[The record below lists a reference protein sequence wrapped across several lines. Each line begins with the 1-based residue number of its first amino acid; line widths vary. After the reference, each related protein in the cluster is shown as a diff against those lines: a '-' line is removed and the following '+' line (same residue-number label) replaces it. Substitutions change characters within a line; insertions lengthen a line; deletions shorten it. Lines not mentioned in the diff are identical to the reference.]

1 MIRSTLSVHPLLLR
15 SVTTYDVP
23 YRTTP
28 TLDEWTAVTTDEI
41 EKLISSALFKTCHCQ
56 LDPAPTWLVK
66 DMRGLLS
73 PFISLLFNKSLETG
87 CFPSEFKKA
96 LVRPLLKKRGL
107 DANQLKN
114 FRPVSN
120 LSFLSK
126 LLQRVV
132 QSRPQSYLDR
142 CDLMPATQSAYHKFH
157 STETAVTKLCNDML
171 LLVLRW

>member
-1 MIRSTLSVHPLLLR
+1 MRSGILKMIDTSGFLAAPECT
-15 SVTTYDVP
+15 
-23 YRTTP
+23 
-28 TLDEWTAVTTDEI
+28 TTDEI
-41 EKLISSALFKTCHCQ
+41 EKLISSALCKTCQ
-56 LDPAPTWLVK
+56 LDPAPIWLVK

-73 PFISLLFNKSLETG
+73 PFISLLFNKSLDTG

-126 LLQRVV
+126 LLERVV
-132 QSRPQSYLDR
+132 QSRLQSYLNR
-142 CDLMPATQSAYHKFH
+142 CDLMPATQSAYRKFH
-157 STETAVTKLCNDML
+157 STETAVTKLYNE
-171 LLVLRW
+171 